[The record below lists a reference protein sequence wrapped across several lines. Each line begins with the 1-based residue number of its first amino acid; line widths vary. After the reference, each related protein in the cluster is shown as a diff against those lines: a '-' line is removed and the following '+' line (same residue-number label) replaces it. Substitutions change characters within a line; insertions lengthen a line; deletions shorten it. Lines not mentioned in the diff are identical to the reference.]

1 MNLVIQTAFLGDLL
15 LAIPLLNWV
24 RNIHPQMSLGL
35 ICRKG
40 LGSTLKTLG
49 IIDHFWEIKKGD
61 AETYREVL
69 TDLKNF
75 DINLLLSAHTSF
87 RTTLFCAQIKAQK
100 KVTFS
105 KPWNHFV
112 FDERI
117 KWPEEYPESIR
128 LLSLLKN
135 HSERLKELFSQLPA
149 ATEYIIKHGS
159 GKLLS
164 PPEWLNPHHGWK
176 EQGVANTLLAT
187 FGLEAK
193 NWIAL
198 FPGSVWATKM
208 WTKEGYIELGQ
219 ELQKKGFKI
228 VVMGGAQEKELGE
241 AIASQIPEAINLCGK
256 TSLIESLALMSKARL
271 VVGNDS
277 SSSHMAALVNV
288 PVVAIYGPTVLR
300 FGYRPWAF
308 NSAVAE
314 FEGLECRPCG
324 PHGHRACPLGHH
336 NCMKK
341 LGSGS
346 VLRVVEGLLQQ
357 SGT

>member
-1 MNLVIQTAFLGDLL
+1 
-15 LAIPLLNWV
+15 
-24 RNIHPQMSLGL
+24 MSLGL

-40 LGSTLKTLG
+40 LGSTLKILG

-69 TDLKNF
+69 KDLKNF

-87 RTTLFCAQIKAQK
+87 RTTLLCAQIKAQK
-100 KVTFS
+100 KVTFA
-105 KPWNHFV
+105 KPWNYFV

-117 KWPEEYPESIR
+117 KWPEEYPESVR
-128 LLSLLKN
+128 LLSLVKN
-135 HSERLKELFSQLPA
+135 RSERLKELFSQLPA
-149 ATEYIIKHGS
+149 ANDYIIKHLA

-164 PPEWLNPHHGWK
+164 PPEWLSPQNGWK
-176 EQGVANTLLAT
+176 EQGISNKLLED
-187 FGLEAK
+187 FGLGTR

-208 WTKEGYIELGQ
+208 WTKVGYVQVGQ

-228 VVMGGAQEKELGE
+228 VIMGGLEERDLGE
-241 AIASQIPEAINLCGK
+241 AVAVQIPEAINLCGK
-256 TSLIESLALMSKARL
+256 TTLLESLALLSNARL

-288 PVVAIYGPTVLR
+288 PVVAIYGPTVLK
-300 FGYRPWAF
+300 FGYRPWAQS
-308 NSAVAE
+308 SAVAE
-314 FEGLECRPCG
+314 LEGLDCRPCG

-341 LGSGS
+341 LDAGS
-346 VLRVVEGLLQQ
+346 VLKVIEGLLQQ
-357 SGT
+357 SENV